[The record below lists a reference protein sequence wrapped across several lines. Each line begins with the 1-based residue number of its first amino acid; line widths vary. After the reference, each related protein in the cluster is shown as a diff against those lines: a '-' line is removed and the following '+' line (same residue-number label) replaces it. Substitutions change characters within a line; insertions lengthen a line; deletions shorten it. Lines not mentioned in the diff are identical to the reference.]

1 MLGKFGRTARP
12 QLLEVVDETGCQ
24 SDVGLNFLTVA
35 PVGTRLMKP
44 SGCAFQNC
52 QTAMPGSAA
61 ISLYSKVCFSIF
73 FRRLPVPSS
82 CAPMAI
88 HRSLWT
94 LILRGTALGAILG
107 VLPISCVAATT
118 DHPKRVLLV
127 YQDGMSS
134 PAERA
139 ADTGIR
145 SVLGNKLEFQFYT
158 EHLDKALFPDLKFQ
172 AEQMAWYRS
181 KYRDRKI
188 DLIIAFGII
197 PHEFLP
203 NIPTILC
210 ELKPAA
216 SPQLSLPANSTA
228 LWMSPD
234 FKGTLAAAAM
244 LQPTARH
251 VVVLSGTSDW
261 DRLLES
267 AAKDALPASGS
278 DWQISYWSGVP
289 TEELRARLSKL
300 SQDTIVLYISI
311 ERDGAGHSYIP
322 RDLIPSLSA
331 SSSAPLYGLSDG
343 FIGFGIVGGS
353 VVSFEAIGRQTAGL
367 ALRVLEGERPSEI
380 QPVISDSTYVFDW
393 RQLRRFGLDE
403 SRLPSGS
410 IVKFAVLS
418 PWQLYKRWIVGGLG
432 FIVLQSALI
441 IYLLF
446 QRRRRRRAEQRLNS
460 ELRFESLVSTLSA
473 SFASV
478 ARERA
483 RNEIETALG
492 KLREFFHLD
501 RVSLYEAA
509 QDSDHFKLRWSAS
522 VANVP
527 DRLESFGRDEFPWF
541 VANLQQVKTCVI
553 RSSTEP
559 PEDAQNERTF
569 LAERDYKFL
578 AVVPL
583 RGAGLLVGSLL
594 FISFHDG
601 EWTEQVLQQFQV
613 LAEVFA
619 NVLVR
624 TRIEDGLLESQQRF
638 QMMADT
644 APVMIWMAG
653 IDRRCTFFNKLW
665 LDFTGR
671 NLDEALGN
679 GWTAGIHPSDLDRC
693 LRTYISSFDARLPF
707 AMEYRLKRAN
717 GEYGWLFDTGVP
729 RHLPAGEFA
738 GYIGSCVD
746 ISDRKRAEEDVRDL
760 SGRLISAQDE
770 ERTRIARELHDDFS
784 QRLAL
789 LAIQLGQVS
798 QSFPESDKALI
809 ESVNMMWE
817 KTTELSADIHK
828 LSHRLHSSKLQ
839 HVGLLTAAKSLC
851 EETSRH
857 HALQVEF
864 GFHDM
869 PEEIPPDVSLCF
881 FRIIQEALNNIVKH
895 SAAKRAQVNLS
906 TDDSRICLRIVDAG
920 VGFDMGSQKAR
931 TGVGLASMRERLRV
945 LGGRIAIRS
954 RPMEGTEI
962 QAEAPLARVVVGTNL
977 S

>member
-1 MLGKFGRTARP
+1 
-12 QLLEVVDETGCQ
+12 
-24 SDVGLNFLTVA
+24 
-35 PVGTRLMKP
+35 
-44 SGCAFQNC
+44 
-52 QTAMPGSAA
+52 
-61 ISLYSKVCFSIF
+61 
-73 FRRLPVPSS
+73 
-82 CAPMAI
+82 MAI
-88 HRSLWT
+88 HRSRWR
-94 LILRGTALGAILG
+94 LIRRGTALGAIFC
-107 VLPISCVAATT
+107 VLFFNCIAAST
-118 DHPKRVLLV
+118 DQPKRVLLV

-139 ADTGIR
+139 VDSGLR

-158 EHLDKALFPDLKFQ
+158 EHLDKSLFPDPKFQ
-172 AEQMAWYRS
+172 AAQMAWYRS

-188 DLIIAFGII
+188 DLIIAFGVV

-203 NIPTILC
+203 DIPTILC

-216 SPQLSLPANSTA
+216 SPQLPLPANSTA
-228 LWMSPD
+228 LWLSAD
-234 FKGTLAAAAM
+234 FKGTLAAAAT

-251 VVVLSGTSDW
+251 IVVLSGTSDW
-261 DRLLES
+261 DRLLER

-278 DWQISYWSGVP
+278 DWQVSYWSGVP
-289 TEELRARLSKL
+289 IEEIRSRLSKL
-300 SQDTIVLYISI
+300 SQNTIVLYVSI
-311 ERDGAGHSYIP
+311 ERDGAGHTYIP
-322 RDLIPSLSA
+322 RDLIPDLSA
-331 SSSAPLYGLSDG
+331 SSSAPVYGLSDG

-353 VVSFEAIGRQTAGL
+353 VVSFEAVGKQAAGL
-367 ALRVLEGERPSEI
+367 GLRVLEGERPSDI
-380 QPVISDSTYVFDW
+380 HPVISTSTYVFDW
-393 RQLRRFGLDE
+393 RQLRRFGLNE
-403 SRLPSGS
+403 GRLPPGS

-418 PWQLYKRWIVGGLG
+418 PWQLYKRWIVGGLV
-432 FIVLQSALI
+432 FIFLQTALI
-441 IYLLF
+441 IYLLL
-446 QRRRRRRAEQRLNS
+446 QRRRRRRAETLLSS
-460 ELRFESLVSTLSA
+460 ELRFESLVSGLSA
-473 SFASV
+473 TFASV
-478 ARERA
+478 AGERA
-483 RNEIETALG
+483 GNEIEKALG
-492 KLREFFHLD
+492 KLREFFDLD
-501 RVSLYEAA
+501 RVSLFEAG
-509 QDSDHFKLRWSAS
+509 QSSDQFKLRWSAS
-522 VANVP
+522 VADVP
-527 DRLESFGRDEFPWF
+527 DRLESFSHNEFPWF
-541 VANLQQVKTCVI
+541 VSNLQQVKTCVI

-559 PEDAQNERTF
+559 PQDAQKERTF

-583 RGAGLLVGSLL
+583 RGASLLVGSLV

-601 EWTEQVLQQFQV
+601 VWTEQVLQQFQV
-613 LAEVFA
+613 LAELFA

-638 QMMADT
+638 RMMADT

-653 IDRRCTFFNKLW
+653 IDKRCTFFNKLW

-671 NLDEALGN
+671 NLEEELGN
-679 GWTAGIHPSDLDRC
+679 GWTAGVHPSDLDRC

-729 RHLPAGEFA
+729 RHTPAGEFA

-746 ISDRKRAEEDVRDL
+746 ISDRKRAEEGLVDL
-760 SGRLISAQDE
+760 SGRLISAQEE

-798 QSFPESDKALI
+798 QSFPDSDKALI

-839 HVGLLTAAKSLC
+839 HLGLLTAVKSLC
-851 EETSRH
+851 DETSRH
-857 HALQVEF
+857 HALEVEF
-864 GFHDM
+864 RFRDM
-869 PEEIPPDVSLCF
+869 PEEIPPDVALCF
-881 FRIIQEALNNIVKH
+881 FRIIQEALNNIVRH
-895 SAAKRAQVNLS
+895 SSAKRAQVNL
-906 TDDSRICLRIVDAG
+906 TAVDSRICLRIVDAG

-931 TGVGLASMRERLRV
+931 TGLGLVSMRERLRV

-962 QAEAPLARVVVGTNL
+962 QAEAPLSRVVVNTNF